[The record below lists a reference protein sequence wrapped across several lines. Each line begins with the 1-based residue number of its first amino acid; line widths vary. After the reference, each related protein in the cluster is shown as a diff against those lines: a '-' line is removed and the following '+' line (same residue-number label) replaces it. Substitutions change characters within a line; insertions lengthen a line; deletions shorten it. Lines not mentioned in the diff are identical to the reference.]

1 MGHQGQA
8 NGSFRLRE
16 ISPVKEANQEQRFDV
31 GVTQFSRTG
40 PGRGSP
46 RKNQDDTIVF

>member
-16 ISPVKEANQEQRFDV
+16 ISPGKEAKHEQCFDV
-31 GVTQFSRTG
+31 GVTQSSRTG

-46 RKNQDDTIVF
+46 CKNQDDTSVF